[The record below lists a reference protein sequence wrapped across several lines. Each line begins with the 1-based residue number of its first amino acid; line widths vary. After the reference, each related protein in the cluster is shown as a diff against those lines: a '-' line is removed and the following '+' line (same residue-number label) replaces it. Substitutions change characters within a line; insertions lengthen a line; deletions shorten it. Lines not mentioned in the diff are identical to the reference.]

1 MRQLVILSG
10 KGGTGK
16 TIVAAALAHLGS
28 AETSLVLAD
37 ADVDASNLE
46 LILNPVL
53 RERRDFV
60 SGHSAAIDPDA
71 CTDCG
76 ICLDVC
82 RFDAIVED
90 STGYRVDTIA
100 CEGCASC
107 FYQCPDEAITMVPQP
122 AQWWI
127 RSDTRF
133 GPLLHARLPA
143 GQENSGKLVTR
154 IREESRLIGGEEE
167 RELILIDGPPGI
179 GCPTIAASVGTDL
192 ALLVT
197 EPTISADHDLQ
208 RIIATLD
215 HFHIPAVAL
224 INKADVNPEQAEAMA
239 VNCRNHGID
248 VMGKLPFDTG
258 VTQAMVDGR
267 PVTEYLPESEVAHA
281 LQGVWERV
289 EARL

>member
-16 TIVAAALAHLGS
+16 TTVAAALAHLSS
-28 AETSLVLAD
+28 AGTSLVLTD

-46 LILNPVL
+46 LILNPVI

-60 SGHSAAIDPDA
+60 GGQIATIDPDA
-71 CTDCG
+71 CTQCG

-82 RFDAIVED
+82 RFDAIIHDPPE
-90 STGYRVDTIA
+90 YRVDTIA

-122 AQWWI
+122 AQRWM

-154 IREESRLIGGEEE
+154 IREESRLVAGEEE

-179 GCPTIAASVGTDL
+179 GCPAIAASVGADL

-224 INKADVNPEQAEAMA
+224 INKVDVNPEQAEAMA
-239 VNCRNHGID
+239 DRCLNHGID
-248 VMGKLPFDTG
+248 VMGELPFDTG
-258 VTQAMVDGR
+258 VTQAMVDGK
-267 PVTEYLPESEVAHA
+267 PVTEYLPDSEVSLA
-281 LQGVWERV
+281 LRGVWERV
-289 EARL
+289 EPRL